1 MLRSYVCME
10 FGGIHVNVKDF
21 ISKVFKNEN
30 KNVNIE
36 KENIYIYVLKNIV
49 WTYTFKLF
57 NRNLFQ
63 HNSLT
68 S

>member
-21 ISKVFKNEN
+21 ISKVFKSEN

-36 KENIYIYVLKNIV
+36 NIYICFEKHSLNIHMQTV
-49 WTYTFKLF
+49 
-57 NRNLFQ
+57 
-63 HNSLT
+63 
-68 S
+68 

>member
-36 KENIYIYVLKNIV
+36 NIYVLKNIV
-49 WTYTFKLF
+49 STYTFKLF